1 MFPPRSVV
9 HFSLFLSTASCTT
22 AHSSFFRTFMCSIH
36 LRPPTTAQRS
46 HSHAIC
52 NGGGRERERSAFAAL
67 SFSVCKTAPLSPS
80 PPLSLT
86 FRGLRPCSA
95 IPSQFVLW
103 FLALCS
109 IVQFYETG
117 GSGRYA
123 VHTPQTVHPREGERE
138 RERERS
144 KGFSK
149 DSSLY
154 FGRDTYTWEGS

>member
-1 MFPPRSVV
+1 MFPPRSIV
-9 HFSLFLSTASCTT
+9 HFSLFLSTASCIT

-80 PPLSLT
+80 LTLSLSLSPFAGSVPVLRSRHSLYFGFSLYVVLYSFT
-86 FRGLRPCSA
+86 RRGVRGDT
-95 IPSQFVLW
+95 
-103 FLALCS
+103 LCTRRRRC
-109 IVQFYETG
+109 IR
-117 GSGRYA
+117 GR
-123 VHTPQTVHPREGERE
+123 ERE

-149 DSSLY
+149 D
-154 FGRDTYTWEGS
+154 